1 MYNQAIIE
9 QLISLSDLSAAHQ
22 FFLLNFD
29 MLLNYSVSIVILG
42 LGLWMFFKNTFST
55 LVLSL
60 SILVMGVFLIASME
74 AYNSSL
80 NQRQI
85 DFLRTIDNA
94 SIQNIVGE
102 SYLKP
107 DITLKDIYHAL
118 EQASAK
124 TNINPSN

>member
-1 MYNQAIIE
+1 MDNQAIIE

-29 MLLNYSVSIVILG
+29 MFLNYSVSIVILG

-60 SILVMGVFLIASME
+60 SVLVMGVFLIASME

-85 DFLRTIDNA
+85 EFLRTIDNTPIQ
-94 SIQNIVGE
+94 SIINEHHSQSEVN
-102 SYLKP
+102 
-107 DITLKDIYHAL
+107 LKDIFQAL
-118 EQASAK
+118 EQTSAK
-124 TNINPSN
+124 TNIKPSN

>member
-1 MYNQAIIE
+1 MDNQAIIE

-60 SILVMGVFLIASME
+60 SVLVMGVFLIASME

-85 DFLRTIDNA
+85 DFCAPLTTHP
-94 SIQNIVGE
+94 S
-102 SYLKP
+102 K
-107 DITLKDIYHAL
+107 AL
-118 EQASAK
+118 S
-124 TNINPSN
+124 TNIIHNLRLI

>member
-1 MYNQAIIE
+1 MDNQAIIE
-9 QLISLSDLSAAHQ
+9 QLISLSDLSPAYQ

-94 SIQNIVGE
+94 LIQSIVGE
-102 SYLKP
+102 SHLQP
-107 DITLKDIYHAL
+107 EINLKDIYHAL
-118 EQASAK
+118 EQTSAK
-124 TNINPSN
+124 TNIKLN